1 VKEDGMV
8 DSIKGSREV
17 EEAEAGD
24 MLLADSLGDE
34 VVKGKE
40 NCFSGVERDI
50 GRLVGIIEGVIGEV
64 LG

>member
-1 VKEDGMV
+1 MV

-50 GRLVGIIEGVIGEV
+50 GRLVGIIEGVVGEV

>member
-1 VKEDGMV
+1 MV
-8 DSIKGSREV
+8 NSIECSREV

-24 MLLADSLGDE
+24 LSLADSLGDE

-50 GRLVGIIEGVIGEV
+50 GRLVGIVEGVVGEV

>member
-1 VKEDGMV
+1 MV

-17 EEAEAGD
+17 EEAEAGN

-34 VVKGKE
+34 IVKGKE

-50 GRLVGIIEGVIGEV
+50 GRLVGIIEGVVGEV

>member
-1 VKEDGMV
+1 MV

>member
-1 VKEDGMV
+1 MV

-17 EEAEAGD
+17 EEAEAGN

-34 VVKGKE
+34 IVKGKE
-40 NCFSGVERDI
+40 NCFSGVTRAI
-50 GRLVGIIEGVIGEV
+50 GRLVGIIEGVVGEV

>member
-1 VKEDGMV
+1 MV
-8 DSIKGSREV
+8 DSIEGSREV

-50 GRLVGIIEGVIGEV
+50 GRLVGIIEGVVGEV
-64 LG
+64 L